1 MDMKVKPAVSKLANF
16 PAVPVLVIMVLWFT
30 LLFPGFLSV
39 SSVQGLL
46 RDSSVL
52 IIAALGA
59 TFVFLVSGLDLS
71 VGSAAACAT
80 IAAAIFTD
88 NGGSLGFGVL
98 LGVAVA
104 TFIGVTN
111 GLLIGK
117 LGLNPFVIS
126 LASLLAF
133 RALAFVATA
142 ISSGGGGTAGTVPMP
157 DIVTSV
163 GRSTFLGV
171 PVLFILAILMV
182 VIAYVLLEFTTYGRS
197 VRLVGQNEE
206 AARFSGISVSNI
218 KFFTYSLAGLFAGI
232 AGIALSFRLGSGAP
246 VLGDALLLQVI
257 TAVIIGGTAI
267 TGGNGG
273 IFRTVWG
280 AITIMTVERG
290 MALLGF
296 KFYDNMIVLGIVIL
310 LGTFTHRLRLRG
322 G

>member
-16 PAVPVLVIMVLWFT
+16 PTVPVLVIMVLWFSF
-30 LLFPGFLSV
+30 LFPGFLSV

-232 AGIALSFRLGSGAP
+232 AGIALSFRLGSGSP

-280 AITIMTVERG
+280 AITIITVERG

-310 LGTFTHRLRLRG
+310 LGTLTHRLRLRG